1 MDGAGQTKATQRQEE
16 GELLQAVARGD
27 ENALRK
33 LYRAF
38 ERPLYTLGIRWLHDQ
53 ALAEELVQEV
63 TLRIWRRARNF
74 DPAKGAAGSWIF
86 GVARNVA
93 SDLGR
98 AKERTPTPVEDPIV
112 AITAE
117 PWNEESSWQQW
128 QIATAVQNLPVEQQK
143 IIHLAYVLQF
153 TQSEIA
159 KALGIPLGTVKTRL
173 YQGLRSL
180 RPMLAEIG
188 ITGVADA

>member
-1 MDGAGQTKATQRQEE
+1 MESGAQTSLTQRRQE
-16 GELLQAVARGD
+16 GDLLQAIERGD
-27 ENALRK
+27 QDALRQ

-53 ALAEELVQEV
+53 SLAEELVQEV
-63 TLRIWRRARNF
+63 TLRIWRRASSF
-74 DPAKGAAGSWIF
+74 DPSKGAASSWIF
-86 GVARNVA
+86 GIARNVA

-98 AKERTPTPVEDPIV
+98 ARMRVPTPVGDLVVP
-112 AITAE
+112 ATAE

-128 QIATAVQNLPVEQQK
+128 QIATAIQALPVEQQR

-159 KALGIPLGTVKTRL
+159 RALDIPLGTVKTRL
-173 YQGLRSL
+173 YQGLRAL
-180 RPMLAEIG
+180 RTMLAELG
-188 ITGVADA
+188 ITEDGER

>member
-1 MDGAGQTKATQRQEE
+1 MDGAGQTTATQRHQE

-27 ENALRK
+27 QDALRK

-38 ERPLYTLGIRWLHDQ
+38 ERPLYTLGMRWLHDQ

-63 TLRIWRRARNF
+63 TLRIWRRASSY
-74 DPAKGAAGSWIF
+74 DPTKGAAGSWIF

-112 AITAE
+112 SISSE

-128 QIATAVQNLPVEQQK
+128 QVATAVQNLPVEQQR
-143 IIHLAYVLQF
+143 IIHLAFVLQF

-159 KALGIPLGTVKTRL
+159 KALNIPLGTVKTRL
-173 YQGLRSL
+173 YQGLRTL
-180 RPMLAEIG
+180 RPMLAEIC
-188 ITGVADA
+188 IMGVGDG

>member
-1 MDGAGQTKATQRQEE
+1 MESGAKTSATDRQRE
-16 GELLQAVARGD
+16 GDLLLAVARGD
-27 ENALRK
+27 QDALRQ

-63 TLRIWRRARNF
+63 TLRVWRRASSF
-74 DPAKGAAGSWIF
+74 DPSKGAASSWIF

-93 SDLGR
+93 ADLGR
-98 AKERTPTPVEDPIV
+98 AARRVPTPVEDPLV
-112 AITAE
+112 SQE
-117 PWNEESSWQQW
+117 PWDEDSSWQQW
-128 QIATAVQNLPVEQQK
+128 QIATAVQNLPVEQQR

-159 KALGIPLGTVKTRL
+159 RALDIPLGTVKTRL
-173 YQGLRSL
+173 YQGLRAL
-180 RPMLAEIG
+180 RPLLADIG
-188 ITGVADA
+188 DGESGDS

>member
-1 MDGAGQTKATQRQEE
+1 MEGTGQTSATQRRQE
-16 GELLQAVARGD
+16 GELLQAIARGD
-27 ENALRK
+27 QDALRK

-38 ERPLYTLGIRWLHDQ
+38 ERPLYTLGMRWLLDQ

-63 TLRIWRRARNF
+63 TLRIWRRASNF

-98 AKERTPTPVEDPIV
+98 AQKRTPTPVEDPVVSIS
-112 AITAE
+112 AE
-117 PWNEESSWQQW
+117 PWNEESSGQQW
-128 QIATAVQNLPVEQQK
+128 QIATAVQNLPLEQQK

-159 KALGIPLGTVKTRL
+159 RALDIPLGTVKTRL
-173 YQGLRSL
+173 YQGLRTL

>member
-1 MDGAGQTKATQRQEE
+1 MERGTQTSASQRQQE
-16 GELLQAVARGD
+16 GDLLRAIAGGD
-27 ENALRK
+27 QDALRQ

-63 TLRIWRRARNF
+63 TLRIWRRASSF
-74 DPAKGAAGSWIF
+74 DPSRGAASSWIF

-98 AKERTPTPVEDPIV
+98 ARKRVPTPVEDLV
-112 AITAE
+112 DLTTAE
-117 PWNEESSWQQW
+117 PWNEEAAWRQW
-128 QIATAVQNLPVEQQK
+128 QIAGAVQGLPVEQQR

-159 KALGIPLGTVKTRL
+159 KALDIPLGTVKTRL
-173 YQGLRSL
+173 YQGLRTL
-180 RPMLAEIG
+180 RPVLAEL
-188 ITGVADA
+188 GVTEDADR

>member
-1 MDGAGQTKATQRQEE
+1 MDGAGQTTATQRHQE

-27 ENALRK
+27 QDALRK

-38 ERPLYTLGIRWLHDQ
+38 ERPLYTLGMRWLHDQ

-63 TLRIWRRARNF
+63 TLRIWRRASSY
-74 DPAKGAAGSWIF
+74 DPTKGAAGSWIF

-112 AITAE
+112 SISSE

-128 QIATAVQNLPVEQQK
+128 QVATAVQNLPVEQQR

-159 KALGIPLGTVKTRL
+159 KALNIPLGTVKTRL
-173 YQGLRSL
+173 YQGLRTL

-188 ITGVADA
+188 IMGVGDG

>member
-1 MDGAGQTKATQRQEE
+1 MESGAQTSVSQRQGE
-16 GELLQAVARGD
+16 GDLLQAIARGD
-27 ENALRK
+27 QDALRQ

-38 ERPLYTLGIRWLHDQ
+38 ERPLYTLGMRWLHDQ

-63 TLRIWRRARNF
+63 TLRIWRRASSF
-74 DPAKGAAGSWIF
+74 DPSKGAASSWIF

-98 AKERTPTPVEDPIV
+98 ARLRVPIPVEDLV
-112 AITAE
+112 VSATDE

-128 QIATAVQNLPVEQQK
+128 QIATAILSLPVEQQR

-159 KALGIPLGTVKTRL
+159 RALDIPLGTVKTRL
-173 YQGLRSL
+173 YQGLRAL
-180 RPMLAEIG
+180 RTMLAELG
-188 ITGVADA
+188 ITEGGER

>member
-1 MDGAGQTKATQRQEE
+1 MESGAQTSVSQRQGE
-16 GELLQAVARGD
+16 GDLLQAIARGD
-27 ENALRK
+27 QDALRQ

-38 ERPLYTLGIRWLHDQ
+38 ERPLYTLGMRWLHDQ

-63 TLRIWRRARNF
+63 TLRIWRRASSF
-74 DPAKGAAGSWIF
+74 DPSKGAASSWIF

-98 AKERTPTPVEDPIV
+98 ARLRVPTPVEDLV
-112 AITAE
+112 VSATDE

-128 QIATAVQNLPVEQQK
+128 QIATAILSLPVEQQR

-159 KALGIPLGTVKTRL
+159 RALDIPLGTVKTRL
-173 YQGLRSL
+173 YQGLRAL
-180 RPMLAEIG
+180 RTMLAELG
-188 ITGVADA
+188 ITERGER

>member
-1 MDGAGQTKATQRQEE
+1 MESGAQTSVSQRQQE
-16 GELLQAVARGD
+16 GDLLQAIARGD
-27 ENALRK
+27 QDALRQ

-38 ERPLYTLGIRWLHDQ
+38 ERPLYTLGMRWLHDQ

-63 TLRIWRRARNF
+63 TLRIWRRASSF
-74 DPAKGAAGSWIF
+74 DPSKGAASSWIF

-98 AKERTPTPVEDPIV
+98 ARLRVPTPVEDLV
-112 AITAE
+112 VSATDE

-128 QIATAVQNLPVEQQK
+128 QIATAILSLPVEQQR

-159 KALGIPLGTVKTRL
+159 RALDIPLGTVKTRL
-173 YQGLRSL
+173 YQGLRAL
-180 RPMLAEIG
+180 RAMLAELG
-188 ITGVADA
+188 ITESGER

>member
-1 MDGAGQTKATQRQEE
+1 MDGAGQTTATQRHQE

-27 ENALRK
+27 QDALRK

-38 ERPLYTLGIRWLHDQ
+38 ERPLYTLGMRWLHDQ

-63 TLRIWRRARNF
+63 TLRIWRRASSY
-74 DPAKGAAGSWIF
+74 DPTKGAAGSWIF

-112 AITAE
+112 SISSE

-128 QIATAVQNLPVEQQK
+128 QVATAVQNLPVEQQR
-143 IIHLAYVLQF
+143 IIHLAFVLQF

-159 KALGIPLGTVKTRL
+159 KALNIPLGTVKTRL
-173 YQGLRSL
+173 YQGLRTL

-188 ITGVADA
+188 IMGVGDG

>member
-1 MDGAGQTKATQRQEE
+1 MESGAQTSVRQRRLE
-16 GELLQAVARGD
+16 GDLLQAIARGD
-27 ENALRK
+27 QDALRQ

-63 TLRIWRRARNF
+63 TLRIWRRASSF
-74 DPAKGAAGSWIF
+74 DPSKGAASSWIF

-98 AKERTPTPVEDPIV
+98 ARLRVPTPVEDLVVP
-112 AITAE
+112 ATAE

-128 QIATAVQNLPVEQQK
+128 QIASAIQSLPVEQQR

-153 TQSEIA
+153 TQTEIA
-159 KALGIPLGTVKTRL
+159 RALDIPLGTVKTRL
-173 YQGLRSL
+173 YQGLRAL
-180 RPMLAEIG
+180 RSMLVELG
-188 ITGVADA
+188 ITESGER

>member
-1 MDGAGQTKATQRQEE
+1 MEGAGQTTATQRHQE

-27 ENALRK
+27 QDALRK

-38 ERPLYTLGIRWLHDQ
+38 ERPLYTLGMRWLHDQ

-63 TLRIWRRARNF
+63 TLRIWRRASSY

-112 AITAE
+112 SISSE

-128 QIATAVQNLPVEQQK
+128 QVATAVQNLPVEQQR

-159 KALGIPLGTVKTRL
+159 KALNIPLGTVKTRL
-173 YQGLRSL
+173 YQGLRTL

-188 ITGVADA
+188 IMGVGDG

>member
-1 MDGAGQTKATQRQEE
+1 MESGAQTSVSQRQEE
-16 GELLQAVARGD
+16 GDLLQAMRGD
-27 ENALRK
+27 QDALRQ

-38 ERPLYTLGIRWLHDQ
+38 ERPLYTLGMRWLHDQ

-63 TLRIWRRARNF
+63 TLRIWRRASSF
-74 DPAKGAAGSWIF
+74 DPSKGAASSWIF

-98 AKERTPTPVEDPIV
+98 ARPRVPTPVEDLV
-112 AITAE
+112 VSATDE

-128 QIATAVQNLPVEQQK
+128 QIATAILSLPVEQQR

-159 KALGIPLGTVKTRL
+159 RALNIPLGTVKTRL
-173 YQGLRSL
+173 YQGLRAL
-180 RPMLAEIG
+180 RTMLAELG
-188 ITGVADA
+188 ITESGER

>member
-1 MDGAGQTKATQRQEE
+1 MESGAQTSVSQRQGE
-16 GELLQAVARGD
+16 GDLLQAIARGD
-27 ENALRK
+27 QDALRQ

-38 ERPLYTLGIRWLHDQ
+38 ERPLYTLGMRWLHDQ

-63 TLRIWRRARNF
+63 TLRIWRRASSF
-74 DPAKGAAGSWIF
+74 DPSKGAASSWIF

-98 AKERTPTPVEDPIV
+98 ARLRVPTPVEDLV
-112 AITAE
+112 VSATDE

-128 QIATAVQNLPVEQQK
+128 QIATAILSLPVEQQR

-159 KALGIPLGTVKTRL
+159 RALDIPLGTVKTRL
-173 YQGLRSL
+173 YQGLRAL
-180 RPMLAEIG
+180 RTMLAELG
-188 ITGVADA
+188 ITESGER

>member
-1 MDGAGQTKATQRQEE
+1 MDGAGQTTATQRHQE

-27 ENALRK
+27 QDALRK

-38 ERPLYTLGIRWLHDQ
+38 ERPLYTLGMRWLHDQ

-63 TLRIWRRARNF
+63 TLRIWRRASSY

-112 AITAE
+112 SISSE

-128 QIATAVQNLPVEQQK
+128 QVATAVQNLPVEQQR

-159 KALGIPLGTVKTRL
+159 KALSIPLGTVKTRL
-173 YQGLRSL
+173 YQGLRTL

-188 ITGVADA
+188 IMGVDDG

>member
-1 MDGAGQTKATQRQEE
+1 MESGAQTSVSQRRREAD
-16 GELLQAVARGD
+16 LLQAIARGD
-27 ENALRK
+27 QDALRQ

-63 TLRIWRRARNF
+63 TLRIWRRASSF
-74 DPAKGAAGSWIF
+74 DPSKGAASSWIF

-98 AKERTPTPVEDPIV
+98 ARLRVPTPVEDLVVV
-112 AITAE
+112 ATE
-117 PWNEESSWQQW
+117 PWNEESSWRQW
-128 QIATAVQNLPVEQQK
+128 QIATAIQTLPVEQQR

-159 KALGIPLGTVKTRL
+159 KALDIPLGTVKTRL
-173 YQGLRSL
+173 YQGLRAL
-180 RPMLAEIG
+180 RSMLAELG
-188 ITGVADA
+188 ITEEGER

>member
-1 MDGAGQTKATQRQEE
+1 MESGAQTSVSQRRRE
-16 GELLQAVARGD
+16 GDLLQAIARGD
-27 ENALRK
+27 QDALRQ

-63 TLRIWRRARNF
+63 TLRIWRRASSF
-74 DPAKGAAGSWIF
+74 DPSKGAASSWIF

-98 AKERTPTPVEDPIV
+98 ARLRVPTPVEDLVVP
-112 AITAE
+112 ATE

-128 QIATAVQNLPVEQQK
+128 QIASAIQTLPVEQQR

-159 KALGIPLGTVKTRL
+159 KALDIPLGTVKTRL
-173 YQGLRSL
+173 YQGLRAL
-180 RPMLAEIG
+180 RSMLAELG
-188 ITGVADA
+188 ITEGGER

>member
-1 MDGAGQTKATQRQEE
+1 MESGAQTSVRQRRLE
-16 GELLQAVARGD
+16 GDLLQAIARGD
-27 ENALRK
+27 QDALRQ

-63 TLRIWRRARNF
+63 TLRIWRRASSF
-74 DPAKGAAGSWIF
+74 DPSKGAASSWIF

-98 AKERTPTPVEDPIV
+98 ARLRVPTPVEDLVVP
-112 AITAE
+112 ATAE

-128 QIATAVQNLPVEQQK
+128 QIASAIQSLPVEQQR

-159 KALGIPLGTVKTRL
+159 RALDIPLGTVKTRL
-173 YQGLRSL
+173 YQGLRAL
-180 RPMLAEIG
+180 RSMLVELG
-188 ITGVADA
+188 ITESGER